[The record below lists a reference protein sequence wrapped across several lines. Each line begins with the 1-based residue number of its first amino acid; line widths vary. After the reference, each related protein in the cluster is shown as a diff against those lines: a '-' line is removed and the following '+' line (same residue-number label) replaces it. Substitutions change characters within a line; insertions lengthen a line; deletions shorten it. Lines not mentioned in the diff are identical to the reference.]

1 MCLKFC
7 IYFINS
13 SAVGLKICAL
23 TAANKKH
30 KSIIKKKQKA
40 KAKAKL
46 NTVKV
51 LVSKALID
59 SFINHDHFALANNVL
74 IENTEKKEKIENPE
88 TSVEYTI

>member
-1 MCLKFC
+1 MCLKLC

-40 KAKAKL
+40 KAKL
-46 NTVKV
+46 NIVKV
-51 LVSKALID
+51 LVSKALTD
-59 SFINHDHFALANNVL
+59 SYINHDHFALVNNVL
-74 IENTEKKEKIENPE
+74 IENTEKKEEIENPE